1 MKYRLLLALTLVLLA
16 TGQPSVMAPIDGTW
30 NFAMSSPMGTV
41 EAVVTLKADGTT
53 LTGQFDLGGG
63 RVWTIDAGAIDGD
76 RITFQIERDRPSG
89 GGMTYDMAGTLK
101 GDTIAGAA
109 SAMGTTVDWTM
120 SRK

>member
-1 MKYRLLLALTLVLLA
+1 MTRLFLVLALALGM
-16 TGQPSVMAPIDGTW
+16 TGAPRAAAPIDGTW

-41 EAVVTLKADGTT
+41 EAVVTLKAEGTT

-63 RVWTIDAGAIDGD
+63 RVWSIDGGTIDGD